1 MQFAEEEGQS
11 SASPANK
18 KHATWIHDPV
28 PRSQSKFLWMKRYET
43 GEPSKL
49 SSKNERLCRIM
60 HNNSMKSKPFPQNG
74 TLLQKRESSPFKR
87 FYMGFDV
94 SLWMVLLY
102 LTSHGLKPKPYT
114 GLFRNSGYLL
124 ESYEN
129 SVYLRGSSCLE
140 APIPESPNPSV
151 LRAVPAVSQRLH
163 GA

>member
-11 SASPANK
+11 IASPANK

-102 LTSHGLKPKPYT
+102 LTWT
-114 GLFRNSGYLL
+114 
-124 ESYEN
+124 
-129 SVYLRGSSCLE
+129 SVSTTSAMDSSLN
-140 APIPESPNPSV
+140 PIQGFSEIQGTFSKATKI
-151 LRAVPAVSQRLH
+151 RCI
-163 GA
+163 